1 MRNILLAI
9 FIALLPASVL
19 AEPSGNQ
26 KPDKISRSGG
36 QLPVKS
42 AGHGN
47 PCAVYGPGFVRV
59 EGTETCVQIGGTI
72 SIGAGTSSGR

>member
-9 FIALLPASVL
+9 VIALLPASVL
-19 AEPSGNQ
+19 AEPSGNR
-26 KPDKISRSGG
+26 KPDKFARSGK

-42 AGHGN
+42 AAHGN

-59 EGTETCVQIGGTI
+59 EGTETCVQIGGTF
-72 SIGAGTSSGR
+72 SIGAGTSLGR